1 MDGRVAE
8 RQFFTAPL
16 LNSCVLTARLSTSKL
31 GVSPRR
37 ALIQPQFIW
46 PDARHGTQ
54 RNPAARTLEEARL
67 ETTPTI
73 SPALKL
79 FV

>member
-1 MDGRVAE
+1 MDGSVAE

-16 LNSCVLTARLSTSKL
+16 LNSCVLTACLSTSKL
-31 GVSPRR
+31 GVSLRR

-54 RNPAARTLEEARL
+54 QNPTANTLEEARL
-67 ETTPTI
+67 ETTPT
-73 SPALKL
+73 PQP
-79 FV
+79 